1 MGDYNHPVVV
11 DLRMFRDNWLLK
23 RNWGVQ
29 FTNWYYTH
37 GPKIH
42 KWSCGHCHM
51 GFGKRINAKKGE
63 NGVWIGPFDTLSL
76 LGITFV

>member
-1 MGDYNHPVVV
+1 MNYYIY
-11 DLRMFRDNWLLK
+11 DNWK
-23 RNWGVQ
+23 ATDRE
-29 FTNWYYTH
+29 

-63 NGVWIGPFDTLSL
+63 NGVWIGPFDTIKFARDYFRLKFCVPL
-76 LGITFV
+76 NECDCVKK